1 MDMCALVHARM
12 FQFFRP
18 CGHVIAQCRNRRN
31 LSWCPELP
39 ALTHAAVERLEP
51 QHRAIHSE
59 VHLGCRRGYRPV
71 AGHAFGRCGESGW
84 CSAPDSSAACVEP
97 ADWLRCELIPEYC
110 PPWPSYDHS
119 VPYNTSLAPKAV
131 PLVNPLAHVFLREVR
146 QLPLPSGALGDTVT
160 VSCPRNFSRA
170 SGDTQFICGHG
181 LKDGQWKRDS
191 VPPMHTDNSTRD
203 SMIHLVDEAT
213 AEPLVCELETMK
225 GVRRKYY
232 DRLPGLFQNH
242 SRTAG
247 YDVVPYINQFQS
259 PYDAAHFESYLRPEL
274 GGNYTLSVEVLGAFV
289 LTWEDRILLAG
300 RSQGLLSETF
310 NAMPLELNSTF
321 YFFHLEYWA
330 DPLLPE
336 RIDQEML
343 TFPRRIRFLWSGPA
357 GDMQP
362 VPYTELYHS
371 FDEVYG
377 YPITAHGVNDPNPCD
392 SENTVSVTG
401 LLEGE
406 NGTIIDGTIGYNYN
420 EDLTCSWLLEATG
433 NVRFTVFVNFFDV
446 VDSVNCAGD
455 RLEFY
460 VSAGATLRLLGSV
473 CGSYPEGTAIVEA
486 ATRSLVIRFVT
497 DSNSEREGFNVT
509 WRVTNLV
516 DRITQNPVIWGDL

>member
-1 MDMCALVHARM
+1 
-12 FQFFRP
+12 
-18 CGHVIAQCRNRRN
+18 
-31 LSWCPELP
+31 
-39 ALTHAAVERLEP
+39 
-51 QHRAIHSE
+51 
-59 VHLGCRRGYRPV
+59 
-71 AGHAFGRCGESGW
+71 
-84 CSAPDSSAACVEP
+84 
-97 ADWLRCELIPEYC
+97 
-110 PPWPSYDHS
+110 
-119 VPYNTSLAPKAV
+119 AV

-146 QLPLPSGALGDTVT
+146 QLPLPSG
-160 VSCPRNFSRA
+160 
-170 SGDTQFICGHG
+170 
-181 LKDGQWKRDS
+181 
-191 VPPMHTDNSTRD
+191 TRD

-213 AEPLVCELETMK
+213 AEK

-247 YDVVPYINQFQS
+247 YDVPYINQFQS

-289 LTWEDRILLAG
+289 LTWEDRILLA
-300 RSQGLLSETF
+300 GLLSETF

-446 VDSVNCAGD
+446 VDSVNCAGRD
-455 RLEFY
+455 IP
-460 VSAGATLRLLGSV
+460 TL
-473 CGSYPEGTAIVEA
+473 
-486 ATRSLVIRFVT
+486 
-497 DSNSEREGFNVT
+497 N
-509 WRVTNLV
+509 
-516 DRITQNPVIWGDL
+516 